1 MGFVESINT
10 CLIKKYWNLKG
21 RAGRSEFV
29 YFCLFSFCLM
39 NTLLFVPPALIHFLR
54 HDYWFYS
61 LIILFMILACAI
73 CSVTVRRLHDL
84 GYSGYWW
91 IPWWLVNGSGIG
103 IGIKTDW
110 FDNIYFLIFY
120 IFVYIFV
127 VYYFF
132 LRKGDESSNKYGPN
146 PIMNR

>member
-1 MGFVESINT
+1 
-10 CLIKKYWNLKG
+10 
-21 RAGRSEFV
+21 
-29 YFCLFSFCLM
+29 
-39 NTLLFVPPALIHFLR
+39 
-54 HDYWFYS
+54 
-61 LIILFMILACAI
+61 MILACAI